1 MSLFRQKTNY
11 NKYPFFLKSVVTAS
25 QEICRSSRLTATA
38 TQGTPVSPSVFYWV
52 GCAVGIICF
61 CTFVGVTKKRPM
73 IYNLG
78 NRVVNNYLVS
88 LDGGE
93 YVLIDTGYADGFE
106 RFTKKLEETGV
117 TPKEIKYVFL
127 THAHDDHAGFLND
140 VLAFTDAKVI
150 LHPMAIDRLHRGQNS
165 FQGGCSSRQAWLFC
179 QILALFGKG
188 EHKYPPIKE
197 AYLSRLI
204 SIDSD
209 AFKALALPLE
219 VVKTPGRTADHI
231 SMLKDGILFC
241 GDAAMNN
248 FPSIKRTIIWVEN
261 LEQYKQSW
269 EKMIALNPKIIY
281 PSPHGKSFP
290 TKDLV
295 KFQSYLDVIRLYSL

>member
-1 MSLFRQKTNY
+1 
-11 NKYPFFLKSVVTAS
+11 
-25 QEICRSSRLTATA
+25 
-38 TQGTPVSPSVFYWV
+38 
-52 GCAVGIICF
+52 
-61 CTFVGVTKKRPM
+61 M

-88 LDGGE
+88 LDEGG
-93 YVLIDTGYADGFE
+93 YILIDTGYADGFVG
-106 RFTKKLEETGV
+106 FTKKLEETGV
-117 TPKEIKYVFL
+117 APKEIKFVFL

-140 VLAFTDAKVI
+140 VLAITDAKVI
-150 LHPMAIDRLHRGQNS
+150 LHPMAIDRLHWGQNS

-204 SIDSD
+204 YIDSD
-209 AFKALALPLE
+209 TFKALALPFE
-219 VVKTPGRTADHI
+219 VVKTPGHTTDHI

-248 FPSIKRTIIWVEN
+248 FPSIKRTIIWIES

-269 EKMIALNPKIIY
+269 GKMIALNPKMIY
-281 PSPHGKSFP
+281 PSHGKPFP

-295 KFQSYLDVIRLYSL
+295 KYQGHLDGIRLYSL